1 MTTVSMSK
9 SLDILRKYWG
19 FEHFRPAQEPIVQDA
34 INGFDTLAL
43 LPTGG
48 GKSICFQ
55 VPGLAREGITVV
67 ISPLIALM
75 QDQVQNLKKRGIKAA
90 CIVSG
95 MGYREIDLILD
106 NARFGGLDFLYTS
119 PERIQSRFFIERFK
133 LMTVGLIVV
142 DEAHCISEWGHDFR
156 PSFLKIKSLREYH
169 PNTPIIAVT
178 ATATDRVR
186 KDIIAHLELKNAK
199 IHESSFERKNLIYS
213 TYCTE
218 NKLNTIIKYCLSHSN
233 ETGIVYCQTRKSV
246 KDVTRSLINSG
257 IRAAAFHGGLNN
269 LDRKQLLDH
278 WLADQTRVIVATNA
292 FGMGIDKPDVRYVM
306 HYEFPSSLEAYFQE
320 AGRAGRDGETALAIA
335 VWNNTDLEQLR
346 RNLSNQFPA
355 LETVK
360 HCYRAMCSFLKIA
373 IGSGKEE
380 TYPLDLRALTSAY
393 NMEPTATYH
402 SLKLLELNETISFSE
417 HFFNPTKIKFI
428 VGNKE
433 LYNFQ
438 IAHKKFLP
446 LTTFLSRSYP
456 GIFDLFFEIHE
467 KELCQRLKIN
477 EIQLKQLLQE
487 LETYGIIDITWSTD
501 LPTVTLLHERLP
513 DDYLTISQEVY
524 AKRKQFAE
532 EKLTAAI
539 QFLTGDTCRSQALLD
554 YFGQTGTICGQCDV
568 CKSREEKN
576 INPEK
581 AKEDLVTFL
590 SNPRTLEDCVN
601 HFQLST
607 SFIKSLLKSL
617 MLEERIYLDQA
628 GYHKK

>member
-1 MTTVSMSK
+1 MSK
-9 SLDILRKYWG
+9 SLEILRKYWG
-19 FEHFRPAQEPIVQDA
+19 FDRFRPSQEPIVQDV

-55 VPGLAREGITVV
+55 VPGLAREGMTLV

-75 QDQVQNLKKRGIKAA
+75 QDQVQNLKQRGIRAA

-95 MGYREIDLILD
+95 MSFREIDLILD

-119 PERIQSRFFIERFK
+119 PERIQSRMFIERFK
-133 LMTVGLIVV
+133 LMNVGLIVV

-169 PNTPIIAVT
+169 PSTPVIALT
-178 ATATDRVR
+178 ATATNRVR
-186 KDIIAHLELKNAK
+186 EDILVQLELKNVK
-199 IHESSFERKNLIYS
+199 IHESSFERNNL
-213 TYCTE
+213 TYTTYNTE

-233 ETGIVYCQTRKSV
+233 VTGIIYCQTRKSV

-257 IRAAAFHGGLNN
+257 IQAAAFHGGLNN
-269 LDRKQLLDH
+269 QDRKQLLDL
-278 WLADQTRVIVATNA
+278 WLKDNIRVIVATNA
-292 FGMGIDKPDVRYVM
+292 FGMGIDKPDVRYVL

-320 AGRAGRDGETALAIA
+320 AGRAGRDRNPAKAIA
-335 VWNNTDLEQLR
+335 LWNEKDIQLLQK
-346 RNLSNQFPA
+346 NLNDQFPP
-355 LETVK
+355 LDTIK

-373 IGSGKEE
+373 IGSGKDE
-380 TYPLDLRALTSAY
+380 TYPLDLRSFTSAY
-393 NMEPTATYH
+393 DLDASATYH
-402 SLKLLELNETISFSE
+402 SLKLLEMNETISFSE
-417 HFFNPTKIKFI
+417 NFFNPTKVKFI

-438 IAHKKFLP
+438 IAHQKFLP
-446 LTTFLSRSYP
+446 LTTILSRSYP

-477 EIQLKQLLQE
+477 DSQLKQFLKE
-487 LETYGIIDITWSTD
+487 LESYGIVDITWSTD

-513 DDYLTISQEVY
+513 DDYLSISPEIY
-524 AKRKQFAE
+524 AKRKQHSQ

-539 QFLTGDTCRSQALLD
+539 DFLTKDNCRSQALLT
-554 YFGQTGTICGQCDV
+554 YFGQTGKTCGVCDI
-568 CKSREEKN
+568 CKSKEEQTIDPN
-576 INPEK
+576 S
-581 AKEDLVTFL
+581 AKEEIVSYLTE
-590 SNPRTLEDCVN
+590 PKTLEDCVS

-607 SFIKSLLKSL
+607 AFVRNLLKSL
-617 MLEERIYLDQA
+617 LLEERIFLDER
-628 GYHKK
+628 GYRKK